1 MALVLGMLLLASGLA
16 ATAQAQE
23 TGAERTSRVLA
34 ISIGEVNGTAQIMS
48 RAQVGQE
55 GRQPRVLAD
64 AWEAALP
71 KTNVQAGDHLR
82 TGPDSSM
89 TLHLTDGT
97 VVTMSGDSLVVVEEL
112 KSARGTTPKT
122 VQLKLEKGKIRTQQT
137 TKILGQTNQVI
148 RTDNGSINCGIGE
161 VEVWREIRERKKY
174 VLLASLA
181 ARLPLLAQGPN
192 PNDSLTYVEIL
203 SGSAG
208 ILPSGV
214 GSMIAMSFVLPEM
227 CQAEDGVRFQINT
240 KGTQTRITKLEGNRL
255 RVQSQNNIPV
265 QVMAATE
272 GNSNQLRISAEQD
285 TKVDIEGVPIAQQ
298 RAGSILDLLMHEL
311 LTVGLETSDVILI
324 FNCSE
329 EKPEGLNFDILASDG
344 DIVLLRESLTTSLGE
359 GVRRGPDGTIIPSHG
374 AVPPVIQTPTPTT
387 RTPLPTA
394 TPTETP
400 TEATPTPEAETPT
413 PTATPTEGEGPPP
426 PVPGPLTDVFPA
438 APVITAL
445 GALAVNA
452 GGCGGGQD
460 LVSLEIHYND
470 MTPSVV
476 GGELRRQ
483 HPTAPAPV
491 VASFT
496 LGITSPPYL
505 TQTNY
510 HYTYS
515 GGESADMTYWFCF
528 DPAGPLNPHRN
539 FDLWIEDADGNASN
553 VLNYTIP

>member
-1 MALVLGMLLLASGLA
+1 M
-16 ATAQAQE
+16 
-23 TGAERTSRVLA
+23 
-34 ISIGEVNGTAQIMS
+34 
-48 RAQVGQE
+48 
-55 GRQPRVLAD
+55 
-64 AWEAALP
+64 P
-71 KTNVQAGDHLR
+71 KTNVQAGDQLR

-89 TLHLTDGT
+89 RLHLTDGT
-97 VVTMSGDSLVVVEEL
+97 VVTMSGDSQVVVEEL

-137 TKILGQTNQVI
+137 TRILGQTNQVI
-148 RTDNGSINCGIGE
+148 RTDNGSINCGMGE
-161 VEVWREIRERKKY
+161 VEVWREIRERKRY

-181 ARLPLLAQGPN
+181 TRLPLLAQGPN
-192 PNDSLTYVEIL
+192 PDDSLTYVEIL
-203 SGSAG
+203 SGSAD

-214 GSMIAMSFVLPEM
+214 GSMIALSFVLPEM

-240 KGTQTRITKLEGNRL
+240 KGAQTQITKLEGDRL

-265 QVMAATE
+265 HVMAATE
-272 GNSNQLRISAEQD
+272 GNSNQLRISAQQD
-285 TKVDIEGVPIAQQ
+285 TEVDIEGVPIAQQ
-298 RAGSILDLLMHEL
+298 RSGSILDLSIHEL
-311 LTVGLETSDVILI
+311 LTVGLQTSDVILI

-374 AVPPVIQTPTPTT
+374 AVPPVIQSATPTF

-400 TEATPTPEAETPT
+400 TATPTPGPGTPTVT
-413 PTATPTEGEGPPP
+413 PTATQGPPPPP
-426 PVPGPLTDVFPA
+426 PVPGPVTDVFPA
-438 APVITAL
+438 SPVITAL
-445 GALAVNA
+445 GALTVNS

-460 LVSLEIHYND
+460 LITLSIHYND

-476 GGELRRQ
+476 GGQLRRQ

-510 HYTYS
+510 HYTYT
-515 GGESADMTYWFCF
+515 GGESADITYWFCF
-528 DPAGPLNPHRN
+528 DPAGPLNPHRD
-539 FDLWIEDADGNASN
+539 FDLWIVDEDGNASN